1 MIRALRNGEVLNIN
15 PDQRF
20 HGAPYL
26 DFMGVPARTSTGLA
40 NLAIKFNLPI
50 LLAHVERTHGAH
62 HEIVF
67 DEFINIP
74 NTGNKESDEI
84 NGMKMVND
92 AMARIIRKKPDEYL
106 WMHRRWG

>member
-1 MIRALRNGEVLNIN
+1 M
-15 PDQRF
+15 
-20 HGAPYL
+20 
-26 DFMGVPARTSTGLA
+26 
-40 NLAIKFNLPI
+40 
-50 LLAHVERTHGAH
+50 ERTHGAH